1 MFERLPDWVD
11 PARLAARAREIDGT
25 LPLSDMPRLA
35 LVLADTAGEAEGRFA
50 FDRVQGRPD
59 RVRGHV
65 AAILH
70 LQCQR
75 CLEAMDWQVD
85 QAFEVS
91 LVAEEAELAGVPEGE
106 DAVWVEA
113 RGLSLHTLL
122 EDELL
127 LSLPIVAL
135 HPEGTACAAGAR
147 REFGQ
152 SEVVQAR
159 REGKDNPFAALE
171 SLKRDEDDNH

>member
-11 PARLAARAREIDGT
+11 PARLAARAREIDGS
-25 LPLSDMPRLA
+25 LPLSELPRLA
-35 LVLADTAGEAEGRFA
+35 PVLADTAGEAAGRFA

-65 AAILH
+65 AATLH

-75 CLEAMDWQVD
+75 CLETMDWSVD
-85 QAFEVS
+85 QAFEVF
-91 LVAEEAELAGVPEGE
+91 LVAEDVELDRVPAGG
-106 DAVWVEA
+106 DAVRVEA
-113 RGLSLHTLL
+113 RGLSLHALL

-147 REFGQ
+147 REFGK

-159 REGKDNPFAALE
+159 REGRDNPFDVLK
-171 SLKRDEDDNH
+171 SLKRDKDHNH